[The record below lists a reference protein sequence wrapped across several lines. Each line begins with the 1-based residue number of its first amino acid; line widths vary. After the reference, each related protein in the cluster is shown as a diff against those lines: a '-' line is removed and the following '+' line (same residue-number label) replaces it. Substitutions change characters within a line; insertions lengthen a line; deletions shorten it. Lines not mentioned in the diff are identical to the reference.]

1 MLKLSLSAPLAR
13 STGSCLTD
21 KESRRTES
29 IDQPIRKMRKPF
41 QSCEKLISFAVY
53 SGSSA
58 ANTALPRSGPA
69 TTGPWFASRT
79 VLTAPFN
86 ARIMTPLAWDLR
98 APHRASVSRGVAV
111 QSGDKWNDGFATIL
125 VLSFVADARLN
136 NETCVMMTLLLV
148 LSAPSYAGSRSG
160 SVRTTRKPILL
171 DDESGVLEL
180 RAATR

>member
-1 MLKLSLSAPLAR
+1 MLKLSLSATLAR

-21 KESRRTES
+21 KENRRTES
-29 IDQPIRKMRKPF
+29 IDQPIRKIPKPY

-69 TTGPWFASRT
+69 TTGSWFASTT

-86 ARIMTPLAWDLR
+86 ARIMTPMARDLR
-98 APHRASVSRGVAV
+98 APHRASVSRGLAV
-111 QSGDKWNDGFATIL
+111 ECGDKWNDGFAMTL
-125 VLSFVADARLN
+125 VLSFVADGRLN

-148 LSAPSYAGSRSG
+148 LPATSYAESRGG